1 MRPGCFGLKGQWRDM
16 GLEIA
21 KIMDDRELVGDDL
34 LDDLIERTRKYEI
47 VAIQDKRLIFTR
59 VRTFLEKVFGS
70 FYTTEKK
77 EPLTLITQALVRLK
91 QNPHLARRDEKIKQM
106 DRLMENLAENGMLRL
121 RHGQSEE
128 RDYTVISQRLR
139 VQLKGE
145 EKQYE
150 IRRRIPSAR
159 KAAEEEKDRLVRYRE
174 ELKVIE
180 QIRITC
186 KQLDSL
192 VSQPMDDELKQE
204 AARSVREFFRSVEQ
218 KMGYAQSILLGKGF
232 IEDAFIAELKLESL
246 DLAEEMANLTLIEK
260 LIFLSS
266 LNWYR
271 YQWASRSF
279 NEPDNL
285 VFFMLSRMINRH
297 APWNPRGYESVREAL
312 KVIGISPQDLEQ
324 KYVEQA
330 SGPAEEKDSGSISVD
345 RRREKLFQLIR
356 QIFLLNRM
364 LSERKSVDEGNTLLK
379 KFLRPGIRTEVSRI
393 NMDIIAEEIRSQV
406 KIESLNKYMRE
417 LYSDSQLAGFV
428 AYLRQALSEGSINL
442 FQQLQAFRVAHGLSN
457 LSDNKERERLSAFIT
472 PIDVVQFLTQLA
484 GGQITILRA
493 GEADVEISARGATGE
508 NIDPTQRTLTNKG
521 LTYIEAA
528 RNINKEFE
536 NLILSY
542 DKPDFEARCTDCNPA
557 YEREKDHNVKIKQ
570 YSWVARSYPI
580 LKFYFGGMALLVSP
594 IMHNLMEGEKE
605 KEHKTIHEHTARFMQ
620 QTIDLQKYLLSRIHE
635 ATELFQV
642 SELDKRRLESQ
653 YTSGLADS
661 GEHGPVGAEGG
672 GNYTLL
678 LEEGVKELFPK
689 IGFELQVLLQDAG
702 DTGEEEE
709 DREAQAEQT
718 RTEEERAFD
727 EKYRH
732 LMIDSNYNPDEAP
745 SEARKVSR
753 RSVVQLNE
761 SLENISHFFARLRD
775 EGYEKRV
782 PIMRRDQLV
791 SNMRSAGYF
800 IREIV
805 RSLSDEQKDV
815 ANLMRKTDNVLQKS
829 REALQKVEVI
839 EEQVEVEKENVEVPL
854 YEIHSILVTLNST
867 YVVTLKGLI
876 ELIAQKQLSGRAG
889 LVKVEQ
895 IEATKRIADHIEAV
909 INTLTRNSRGIKLE
923 SPKIPAGLRDAMSVN
938 ISAALAEINR
948 LKRSQLVIQSCQ
960 HPNDLR
966 IYLNV
971 LARELLDRKLMVPLQ
986 NIAGTL
992 KKAPTTAESGEEYAL
1007 WKPEGEEKI
1016 SASLFGKMDV
1026 PVITLNDVPKT
1037 LHTVISISDQL
1048 ADHLQ
1053 GRGEQFREKLTN
1065 SKQHVPEKTMFEEF
1079 SERLSQKI
1087 SGALG
1092 QLHAYFVPDHDNNI
1106 TFDPERLE
1114 DILRVIGSVVGELLE
1129 MIKDLNKNKS
1139 VFGKEIDAIKR
1150 IAPPVES
1157 VRNCVSEYNA
1167 NYLKQ
1172 KRSADLARSQT
1183 NADKTLIGFC
1193 QELQKFDDPL
1203 SLEYKILVVRGRVYV
1218 ALEGMV
1224 QRILGLAKLDFN
1236 AERKKKYQL
1245 LVNEIFYMMSHVKTE
1260 DRDLPLFRKFTESTL
1275 RAADNCG
1282 NPQLCEEVKRLV
1294 ERGEEVRDWVR
1305 AAENAF
1311 AENVV
1316 SQVYRPGMD
1325 IERLRKL
1332 SEGV

>member
-1 MRPGCFGLKGQWRDM
+1 M

-21 KIMDDRELVGDDL
+21 KIMDERELAGDDL

-47 VAIQDKRLIFTR
+47 VALQDKRLIFTR

-106 DRLMENLAENGMLRL
+106 DRLMESLAENGLLRL

-128 RDYTVISQRLR
+128 RDFTVISQRLR
-139 VQLKGE
+139 VQLNGD

-180 QIRITC
+180 QVRITC
-186 KQLDSL
+186 KQLESL
-192 VSQPMDDELKQE
+192 ISQPMDDELKQE
-204 AARSVREFFRSVEQ
+204 AARTVRDFFHSLEQ
-218 KMGYAQSILLGKGF
+218 KMGYANSILTGKGF
-232 IEDAFIAELKLESL
+232 IEDAFIAQLKLESL
-246 DLAEEMANLTLIEK
+246 DLAEEMEDLTLIEK
-260 LIFLSS
+260 LIFLAS

-271 YQWASRSF
+271 NQWASRSF

-297 APWNPRGYESVREAL
+297 APWNPRGSQEVRESIQTL
-312 KVIGISPQDLEQ
+312 GLSPQELEQ

-330 SGPAEEKDSGSISVD
+330 AAGPMEEKDTGSISVD

-356 QIFLLNRM
+356 QIYQLNRM
-364 LSERKSVDEGNTLLK
+364 LAERKSVEEGNTLLK
-379 KFLRPGIRTEVSRI
+379 KFLRPGIRTEVSRS
-393 NMDIIAEEIRSQV
+393 NMEIIAQEIRSQV
-406 KIESLNKYMRE
+406 KMDSLNKFMRE
-417 LYSDSQLAGFV
+417 LSFDTQISGHLAF
-428 AYLRQALSEGSINL
+428 LRQALSEGSINL

-457 LSDNKERERLSAFIT
+457 LTDNKEREKLAAFIS

-484 GGQITILRA
+484 AGQITIQRA
-493 GEADVEISARGATGE
+493 GESEVEISARGSTGE
-508 NIDPTQRTLTNKG
+508 SLDVTQRTLSNKG

-528 RNINKEFE
+528 RYINKEFE
-536 NLILSY
+536 NLILSF
-542 DKPDFEARCTDCNPA
+542 DKPDFEARCADCNPA
-557 YEREKDHNVKIKQ
+557 YERDKDHHVKVKQ
-570 YSWVARSYPI
+570 YSWVARTYPLI
-580 LKFYFGGMALLVSP
+580 KFCFGGMALLVSP
-594 IMHNLMEGEKE
+594 IMFNLMEGEKE
-605 KEHKTIHEHTARFMQ
+605 KEHKTIHEHTARFMERVAELEKY
-620 QTIDLQKYLLSRIHE
+620 ILQRILE

-642 SELDKRRLESQ
+642 GELDKRRLESQ
-653 YTSGLADS
+653 YTSGLSAS
-661 GEHGPVGAEGG
+661 GETGSVGEEGG
-672 GNYTLL
+672 GNYALL

-689 IGFELQVLLQDAG
+689 IGFELQVLLQEAG
-702 DTGEEEE
+702 DSGEEEE
-709 DREAQAEQT
+709 DREAQAERV

-732 LMIDSNYNPDEAP
+732 LMIDSDFDPDAAP

-753 RSVVQLNE
+753 RSVVHLNE
-761 SLENISHFFARLRD
+761 SLENITHFFARLRE
-775 EGYEKRV
+775 EGYERRV
-782 PIMRRDQLV
+782 PIMRRDQIV
-791 SNMRSAGYF
+791 SNIRSAGYF
-800 IREIV
+800 IRDIV
-805 RSLSDEQKDV
+805 HSLSEEQQDV
-815 ANLMRKTDNVLQKS
+815 AQLMRKTDSVLQKS
-829 REALQKVEVI
+829 REALQRVEVI

-867 YVVTLKGLI
+867 YVVTLQGLI
-876 ELIAQKQLSGRAG
+876 ELIAQKQLSSRAG

-895 IEATKRIADHIEAV
+895 IEATKKIVEHIEAV
-909 INTLTRNSRGIKLE
+909 INTLARNSRGIKLE
-923 SPKIPAGLRDAMSVN
+923 SPKIPTGLRDAMSMN

-971 LARELLDRKLMVPLQ
+971 LARELLDRKLIIPLQ

-992 KKAPTTAESGEEYAL
+992 KKAPTVVESGEEYTV

-1016 SASLFGKMDV
+1016 SASVFGKMDV
-1026 PVITLNDVPKT
+1026 PLITLNDVPKM
-1037 LHTVISISDQL
+1037 LHAVISIADQL
-1048 ADHLQ
+1048 ADHLV
-1053 GRGEQFREKLTN
+1053 GRGEQFREKLTA

-1079 SERLSQKI
+1079 AERMTQKI

-1092 QLHAYFVPDHDNNI
+1092 QLHAFFVPDKENSI
-1106 TFDPERLE
+1106 TFDPERLD

-1139 VFGKEIDAIKR
+1139 VFGKEIEAVKR
-1150 IAPPVES
+1150 IAPSVES
-1157 VRNCVSEYNA
+1157 VRNCVNEYNA

-1193 QELQKFDDPL
+1193 QELQKYDDPL

-1218 ALEGMV
+1218 ALEGLV

-1236 AERKKKYQL
+1236 AERKKKYQV
-1245 LVNEIFYMMSHVKTE
+1245 LVNELFYMMSHVKTE

-1275 RAADNCG
+1275 RAAEGCG
-1282 NPQLCEEVKRLV
+1282 NPQLAEEVKKLV

-1332 SEGV
+1332 SEGI